1 MFAFPLGNTFE
12 KQTKKQADALK
23 SLNLSN
29 KRSELKQ
36 IESIFLKNLLNDLFI
51 DKLKETNQSQ
61 NSIKLD
67 DLEYTAKSGPNY
79 GFSKCYLP
87 IVFLRD
93 INERI
98 FSLKHANKEQ
108 SYLVNKLIDVSKDKI
123 PPEEIHFQKM
133 QNCIF
138 T

>member
-1 MFAFPLGNTFE
+1 ML
-12 KQTKKQADALK
+12 
-23 SLNLSN
+23 
-29 KRSELKQ
+29 
-36 IESIFLKNLLNDLFI
+36 I
-51 DKLKETNQSQ
+51 DKLKEINQLQ

-79 GFSKCYLP
+79 VFSIYYLP

-108 SYLVNKLIDVSKDKI
+108 SYLVNELIDVRKGKI
-123 PPEEIHFQKM
+123 PPDEVHFLKM
-133 QNCIF
+133 KNYIF

>member
-1 MFAFPLGNTFE
+1 MFTFPLGNTFE

-36 IESIFLKNLLNDLFI
+36 IESIFLKNPLNDLFI

-79 GFSKCYLP
+79 GFSNFPLDETHLDA
-87 IVFLRD
+87 VRG
-93 INERI
+93 
-98 FSLKHANKEQ
+98 
-108 SYLVNKLIDVSKDKI
+108 LI
-123 PPEEIHFQKM
+123 
-133 QNCIF
+133 
-138 T
+138 